1 MLSDDADNLA
11 SASTETNELSQPKR
25 PKFDPNLVK
34 SIRENTDF
42 LQQQW
47 AADREQGGGPHGYRH
62 GVTPICGLVASSE
75 SS

>member
-47 AADREQGGGPHGYRH
+47 AADREQGGARMVIGM
-62 GVTPICGLVASSE
+62 GLHLFVD
-75 SS
+75 